1 MKQLKTEKLEILRT
15 FLNNK
20 KNIITNQKEFVNF
33 RVTVLSNMKV
43 MVIEIKP
50 NQSKNTFVKLNH
62 AWKNTS

>member
-50 NQSKNTFVKLNH
+50 NQSKNTLVKLNH
-62 AWKNTS
+62 P

>member
-1 MKQLKTEKLEILRT
+1 MKQFKTEKLEILRT

-50 NQSKNTFVKLNH
+50 NQSKNTLVKLNH
-62 AWKNTS
+62 P

>member
-62 AWKNTS
+62 A